1 MYVSDLKFICDLDLN
16 TVLFEIKNPYRHA
29 KNPNRCA
36 KSLTGAQILQVCRAP
51 VRVFC
56 MPVRIFDLKLNSV
69 KVKVA
74 YGFQV
79 RDIHLTLRYILV
91 ITIFLCTPLLT

>member
-1 MYVSDLKFICDLDLN
+1 MYVPDLKPICDLDLN

-29 KNPNRCA
+29 KNVLQVR
-36 KSLTGAQILQVCRAP
+36 KILTGAHILQACRAP
-51 VRVFC
+51 VKVFC
-56 MPVRIFDLKLNSV
+56 VPVRIFDLKLNSV

-79 RDIHLTLRYILV
+79 RDIHLTLG
-91 ITIFLCTPLLT
+91 

>member
-1 MYVSDLKFICDLDLN
+1 MYVPDLKPICDLDLN
-16 TVLFEIKNPYRHA
+16 TVLFEIKNPYRCT
-29 KNPNRCA
+29 KNVLQVR
-36 KSLTGAQILQVCRAP
+36 KILTGAQILQAHRAP

-56 MPVRIFDLKLNSV
+56 APVRIFDLKLNSV

-79 RDIHLTLRYILV
+79 RNIHLTLR
-91 ITIFLCTPLLT
+91 

>member
-1 MYVSDLKFICDLDLN
+1 MYVPDLKPICDLDLN

-29 KNPNRCA
+29 KKNVLQAR
-36 KSLTGAQILQVCRAP
+36 KILTGAQILQARRAP

-56 MPVRIFDLKLNSV
+56 APVRIFDLKLNSV

-79 RDIHLTLRYILV
+79 RDIHLTLR
-91 ITIFLCTPLLT
+91 

>member
-1 MYVSDLKFICDLDLN
+1 MYVPDLKPICDLDLN
-16 TVLFEIKNPYRHA
+16 TVLFEIKNPYRCT
-29 KNPNRCA
+29 KNLLQAC
-36 KSLTGAQILQVCRAP
+36 KILTGTQILQVRRAP

-56 MPVRIFDLKLNSV
+56 VSVRIFDLKLNSV

-79 RDIHLTLRYILV
+79 RDIHLTLR
-91 ITIFLCTPLLT
+91 